1 MHYANLKRDVKI
13 DNQWQDVSKESDP
26 ALLDLLINENT
37 GKSDTATKT
46 DNDEIIEGND
56 ALKRKQKIWMED
68 LPFVE
73 YFALSENHFNI
84 ERIVGIMSSISF
96 C

>member
-37 GKSDTATKT
+37 GESDTATKT
-46 DNDEIIEGND
+46 DNNEIIERIDG
-56 ALKRKQKIWMED
+56 LKRKQKIWMED

-84 ERIVGIMSSISF
+84 ERIVGIMSSISLS
-96 C
+96 